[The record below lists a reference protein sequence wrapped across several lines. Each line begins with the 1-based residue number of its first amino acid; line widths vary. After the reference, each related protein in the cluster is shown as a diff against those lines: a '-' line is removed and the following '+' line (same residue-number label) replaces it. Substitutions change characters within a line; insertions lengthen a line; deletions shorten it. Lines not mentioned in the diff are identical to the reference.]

1 MDQTPLE
8 IVARLLELPEAERDA
23 ALAHACGDNQALR
36 RDIVELLAIDA
47 AATGFLEPMKIAQV
61 DVDHQQPE
69 AVGRYHIIDTIGEG
83 GFGMVYLAE
92 QTEPIKR
99 RVALKIMK
107 PGMDSLNLLR
117 RFEQE
122 RHMLAMLDHPNIARV
137 LDGGIV
143 SEGQPSAGRSYFAM
157 EFVDGVPMTT
167 YVRDNGLDVES
178 RIALILQAC
187 AAAQHAHMKGVIHR
201 DLKPSNMLV
210 TEVDGQP
217 VCKIIDFG
225 IAKVVEGS
233 GEPAMTQFT
242 QAGAMVGTPQYM
254 SPEQAR
260 GSVAVDTRSDVYA
273 LGVVLYEVLAGVP
286 PFDMSALRSTDR
298 DRLRKLITEIEP
310 AAPSSRIGRAEASTE
325 LAEPRVLA
333 TLRKRVRGDLDWI
346 TLRAMAK
353 EPDRRYATVAA
364 LSEDLR
370 RYLRSAPVEAGPP
383 NVSYRMQ
390 KFVSRN
396 RVMVGVGALAAVLLG
411 GGLAGTAF
419 GFVQARVSAAQAL
432 QSEQIATR
440 EAAAAEAIVAF
451 LTEDLLAAANP
462 ARAARA
468 DVTMREVLLEASNNI
483 EGRFEAEPD
492 VNVRVRSV
500 LADTM
505 EQVGMVAEAEPH
517 RRRAVAA
524 QAGIDGPSSIASID
538 LQQALATNLMNQ
550 GEFDDAIELT
560 RRIIEA
566 LKTLGESRDDQ
577 RQRALSNLGA
587 AYLQIGQ
594 FKDATPILEQT
605 LAAKRE
611 SLGDLDSSTLS
622 SIHNL
627 AGLYGEMGELE
638 RAEALAR
645 EAYVGRQEVEG
656 AGATR
661 TFSSLNVLAWVLTKQ
676 GRLDEAADEL
686 QGALRVARER
696 LGPGHSMTMSL
707 TRTLAFQYQNRG
719 EFEKA
724 ELVVRPTYEAVR
736 ATSGIESPD
745 TQTTMYELGAALN
758 GQGKHAEAIVLL
770 EELVAATRPTLAA
783 GDPRLAD
790 YLWALGEALAGVDR
804 FEDAEQALL
813 ESNRIIEAG
822 DETVRLRQPR
832 TVEALADLYTQWH
845 EADPKA
851 GKDAD
856 SARWR
861 AVLDASET
869 P

>member
-1 MDQTPLE
+1 MPQTPLE
-8 IVARLLELPEAERDA
+8 IMVMLLELPEDERSA
-23 ALAHACGDNQALR
+23 ALVRACGDDAELR
-36 RDIVELLAIDA
+36 RDVEELLAIDA
-47 AATGFLEPMKIAQV
+47 SATGFLEPTDASV
-61 DVDHQQPE
+61 PSLRHAQPE
-69 AVGRYHIIDTIGEG
+69 AVGRYRIVDTIGEG
-83 GFGMVYLAE
+83 GFGVVYLAE
-92 QTEPIKR
+92 QSEPIKR

-107 PGMDSLNLLR
+107 PGMDSVELLR

-143 SEGQPSAGRSYFAM
+143 PDGQPSAGRSYFAM
-157 EFVDGVPMTT
+157 EHVDGVPLTT
-167 YVRDNGLDVES
+167 YVRDNDLDVEA

-210 TEVDGQP
+210 AEVDGQP

-225 IAKVVEGS
+225 IAKAVEGS

-260 GSVAVDTRSDVYA
+260 GSAGVDTRSDVYA
-273 LGVVLYEVLAGVP
+273 LGVVLYEVLASVP
-286 PFDMSALRSTDR
+286 PFDVSAMRSTDR

-310 AAPSSRIGRAEASTE
+310 AAPSSRIGRAESSTE
-325 LAEPRVLA
+325 QAEPRALA
-333 TLRKRVRGDLDWI
+333 ALRKRVRGDLDWI

-353 EPDRRYATVAA
+353 EPDRRYASVAA
-364 LSEDLR
+364 LGEDLR

-383 NVSYRMQ
+383 DVSYRVR
-390 KFVSRN
+390 KFVARN
-396 RVMVGVGALAAVLLG
+396 RVMVGVSALAAVLLG
-411 GGLAGTAF
+411 AGLAGTAF
-419 GFVQARVSAAQAL
+419 GLVQARASAAEAR
-432 QSEQIATR
+432 QSEQIAMR
-440 EAAAAEAIVAF
+440 EAAAAEAIVEF
-451 LTEDLLAAANP
+451 LTDDLLAAANP

-468 DVTMREVLLEASNNI
+468 DVTMREVLAEASNNI
-483 EGRFEAEPD
+483 EGRFEAEPEIE
-492 VNVRVRSV
+492 VRVRSV

-524 QAGIDGPSSIASID
+524 QAGINGPSSIASID
-538 LQQALATNLMNQ
+538 HQQALATNLMNQ
-550 GEFDDAIELT
+550 GDFDDAIELT
-560 RRIIEA
+560 RGIIEA
-566 LKTLGESRDDQ
+566 LKTVGDSRDGQ

-587 AYLQIGQ
+587 AYLQTGQ
-594 FKDATPILEQT
+594 FQDATPILEQT

-638 RAEALAR
+638 RAEELAR
-645 EAYVGRQEVEG
+645 EAYIGRQEVEG
-656 AGATR
+656 VGATR

-676 GRLDEAADEL
+676 GRLDEAADAL
-686 QGALRVARER
+686 QGALAVARER
-696 LGPGHSMTMSL
+696 LGPAHPMTMRL

-724 ELVVRPTYEAVR
+724 ELVVRPAYEAVR
-736 ATSGIESPD
+736 AASGIESPD

-758 GQGKHAEAIVLL
+758 GQGKHAEAVVLL

-790 YLWALGEALAGVDR
+790 FLWAFGEALSGVDR
-804 FEDAEQALL
+804 FEDAERALL

-822 DETVRLRQPR
+822 DATVRLRQPR
-832 TVEALADLYTQWH
+832 TIEALADLYTRWH
-845 EADPKA
+845 EAEPNA
-851 GKDAD
+851 GKNAEL
-856 SARWR
+856 ARWR
-861 AVLDASET
+861 AVLDASE
-869 P
+869 PP